1 MTGYGNIQS
10 KQRRMRVLRRTAY
23 CEASAI
29 LGRVSVRAL
38 VRTIQKD
45 RKVQRMRTAFLR
57 NSEIHENEIIEA
69 PTAAG
74 RK

>member
-1 MTGYGNIQS
+1 MFGWA
-10 KQRRMRVLRRTAY
+10 LRY
-23 CEASAI
+23 KKEEIFECMP
-29 LGRVSVRAL
+29 VRPL
-38 VRTIQKD
+38 VRTIQIC
-45 RKVQRMRTAFLR
+45 RKVQRMRTAILR

>member
-1 MTGYGNIQS
+1 MLGWATYYS
-10 KQRRMRVLRRTAY
+10 K
-23 CEASAI
+23 EAIFACMP
-29 LGRVSVRAL
+29 VRPL
-38 VRTIQKD
+38 VRTVQTY